1 MQEYNIEI
9 KVIPRAKKNFIKN
22 EDGVLKIYVTAPAQ
36 DGRANDAALNVLADY
51 LGVKKSNL
59 YIKKG
64 EKSRNK
70 IIEVLQ

>member
-36 DGRANDAALNVLADY
+36 DGRANDAVLNILADY